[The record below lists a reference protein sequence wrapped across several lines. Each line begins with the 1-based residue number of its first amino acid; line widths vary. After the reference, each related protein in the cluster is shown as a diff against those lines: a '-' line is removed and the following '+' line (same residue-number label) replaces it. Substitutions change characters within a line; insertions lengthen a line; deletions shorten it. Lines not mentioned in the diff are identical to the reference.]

1 MKALLLMVEKK
12 KIKSSE
18 VKATARHHAKR
29 DILIIITFLLLCLAV
44 GFGIWFYND
53 RTLPNVTVGNVAVG
67 QADRDALRQAIE
79 QQEHLS
85 VTFVNGDQRTT
96 VPFSTVGVT
105 INVDATIQRA
115 LAARRSGN
123 LLDNLQLW
131 RTVQVPLVFDND
143 WGLLKAYM
151 QKEYPKLFVD
161 ATNAQLTYD
170 GATHTFKV
178 QAGTEGKGFDSKAFE
193 TSLPDIALHPRNTIM
208 QLAPVAVQP
217 LIQPQDLAS
226 TQADINQR
234 LQLGM
239 SFTLDGKTVAT
250 ASADDIASW
259 TYFVPDVTKGTVSIA
274 FDKAKIE
281 QFLSGTVAP
290 KVTTTAIDR
299 KVIIDQLSGSQTI
312 LSPGRAGKEIK
323 DTEQIAD
330 AVQTALMKNQQ
341 LSEPI
346 SLVDAPFKTV
356 TLTGS
361 GKWIEV
367 DLSRETTTLYV
378 GDTPVQSFL
387 ISSGKG
393 GTPTEL
399 GTFHVYYKTPSQTM
413 TGTIAGEY
421 YYLPNVPWVSFFD
434 GGEAFHGTYWHHNF
448 GHPMSHGCINM
459 TIADAKVLYDF
470 APVGTKVVVHD

>member
-1 MKALLLMVEKK
+1 MVEKK
-12 KIKSSE
+12 KAKITE
-18 VKATARHHAKR
+18 AERAGRHHTKR
-29 DILIIITFLLLCLAV
+29 DILIVITFVLFCAASGLGV
-44 GFGIWFYND
+44 WFYSNHV
-53 RTLPNVTVGNVAVG
+53 LPNVTVGDVAIG
-67 QADRDALRQAIE
+67 QADRATIERAIE
-79 QQEHLS
+79 QQDHLS
-85 VTFVNGDQRTT
+85 ITFMNGDQRKT

-105 INVDATIQRA
+105 VNVDTTIQNA

-123 LLDNLQLW
+123 LLDNLQFW
-131 RTVQVPLVFDND
+131 RTVHVPLVFNND

-151 QKEYPKLFVD
+151 QKEYPAIFVD
-161 ATNAQLTYD
+161 ATNAQLAYD
-170 GATHTFKV
+170 ASTHTFTILP
-178 QAGTEGKGFDSKAFE
+178 GTDGKGFDSKTFE
-193 TSLPDIALHPRNTIM
+193 TSLPDIALHPHNTVIE
-208 QLAPVAVQP
+208 LAPVAVQP
-217 LIQPQDLAS
+217 LIQPKDLAS
-226 TQADINQR
+226 PQAAINQR
-234 LQLGM
+234 LQLGVN
-239 SFTLDGKTVAT
+239 FTLDDKTVAT
-250 ASADDIASW
+250 ASANDIASW
-259 TYFVPDVTKGTVSIA
+259 TYFVPDVTKSTVSME

-281 QFLSGTVAP
+281 QFLTDTVAP
-290 KVTTTAIDR
+290 KVTTTPIDR

-312 LSPGRAGKEIK
+312 ISSGRAGKEIK

-330 AVQTALMKNQQ
+330 AVQTALQQNQQ

-367 DLSRETTTLYV
+367 DLSKETTTLYV
-378 GDTPVQSFL
+378 GDTAVQSFL